1 MAQQDVRISRFTS
14 RRLTFGQVAVH
25 ALLIGVCLACLV
37 PLVIIVSAS
46 FTDEETLVNNGF
58 RLVPAKLS
66 LVAYQFLLLDPGQI
80 LHGYAVSTFVTTTGS
95 ALGLLVMAMLAYVM
109 SRRDFPYRNVL
120 AFVVFFTL
128 LFQGGLVPF
137 YIVVTQTL
145 HLNDTIWVLI
155 LPYLVVPFFVLLL
168 RTYFASLPFELIEAA
183 KIDGAS
189 ELHIFFRIVLPLS
202 TPALATVGLFLVLR
216 YWNDFWLPLLF
227 IDNHDLY
234 PLQYLLFNILKSLNS
249 IQSSAQTTG
258 VAAPL
263 ETVRMAMA
271 VVAIGPVLVV
281 FLAVQRYFV
290 RGITLG
296 GLKG

>member
-1 MAQQDVRISRFTS
+1 VQHQIQLRRAAG
-14 RRLTFGQVAVH
+14 RRLTLGQVAVH
-25 ALLIGVCLACLV
+25 AVLIALCVACLV
-37 PLVIIVSAS
+37 PLIIIVSAS
-46 FTDEETLVNNGF
+46 FTDEQTLVDNGF
-58 RLVPAKLS
+58 RLLPARLS

-80 LHGYAVSTFVTTTGS
+80 LHGYAVSTFVTAVGS

-109 SRRDFPYRNVL
+109 SRRDFPYRNAL
-120 AFVVFFTL
+120 AFIVFFTL

-145 HLNDTIWVLI
+145 HLNDTVWVLI

-168 RTYFASLPFELIEAA
+168 RTYFAALPFELIEAA

-271 VVAIGPVLVV
+271 VIAIGPVLVA